1 MSSFHYLV
9 IMSSQYILKKV
20 GKREQSRHALLLISA
35 SFDSLELNFI
45 NI

>member
-1 MSSFHYLV
+1 MSSFHHLV
-9 IMSSQYILKKV
+9 IMSSQYILKRV
-20 GKREQSRHALLLISA
+20 GKRGQPRHTLLLISA